1 MKRSERNAIRATQAA
16 ERKALVL
23 ALRAAT
29 KDEKAA
35 KRAEAERLK
44 SEAQAKVAETAH
56 RDRETFRT
64 MCRGLV
70 MTKVRAAGGVLS
82 VVDLAKTWPAP
93 VARTAL
99 DDAIATL
106 TEAGELVMETPA
118 GGEPTRLAIPVPMV
132 AVDEGKA

>member
-1 MKRSERNAIRATQAA
+1 MKRAERNAIRATQAA

-23 ALRAAT
+23 ALREAS
-29 KDEKAA
+29 KDEKAR

-44 SEAQAKVAETAH
+44 SEAQAKAAETAH
-56 RDRETFRT
+56 RERESFRT

-70 MTKVRAAGGVLS
+70 MTKVRAAGGTLS
-82 VVDLAKTWPAP
+82 VVALAKSWPEA

-106 TEAGELVMETPA
+106 CDAGELVMQTHDMTPSELVIPA
-118 GGEPTRLAIPVPMV
+118 SLAVS
-132 AVDEGKA
+132 A